1 MSLNID
7 EIYDLFSWDA
17 SYSEEEY
24 EARVE
29 RGIGEAIKLR
39 NLYPFMQPVLADR
52 NSKTVWEPCAKL
64 IALKSDEDLDA
75 YMYLLLAW
83 LKDMNWPGADVIFN
97 RLSTIS
103 YDVIKL
109 PLEICLSSSK
119 KSNDTVWEKSLIAF
133 ESYIKTSQ
141 SYQSDN

>member
-64 IALKSDEDLDA
+64 IALKSDDDLDA

-83 LKDMNWPGADVIFN
+83 LKDMNWPGAEIVFD
-97 RLSTIS
+97 RLFRIPVARIEQYLDYSIVRAKR
-103 YDVIKL
+103 DNDRCWCHV
-109 PLEICLSSSK
+109 LEALK
-119 KSNDTVWEKSLIAF
+119 EHRQWN
-133 ESYIKTSQ
+133 
-141 SYQSDN
+141 

>member
-64 IALKSDEDLDA
+64 IALKPDEDLDA

-83 LKDMNWPGADVIFN
+83 LKDMNWPGAEIIFD
-97 RLSTIS
+97 RLFRIPVARIEQYLDHSIACAKR
-103 YDVIKL
+103 D
-109 PLEICLSSSK
+109 
-119 KSNDTVWEKSLIAF
+119 NDTYLCHVLEALKEHRQW
-133 ESYIKTSQ
+133 Y
-141 SYQSDN
+141 